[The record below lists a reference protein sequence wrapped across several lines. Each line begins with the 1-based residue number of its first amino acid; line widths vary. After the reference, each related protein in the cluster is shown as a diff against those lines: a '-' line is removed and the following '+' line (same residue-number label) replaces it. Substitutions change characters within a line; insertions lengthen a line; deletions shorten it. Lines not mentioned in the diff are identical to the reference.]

1 MYPQGR
7 RVLAEVAEQAVLT
20 HGQFIH
26 VEVVLMGMGHNQI
39 GDRPEVQAEFE
50 RESVNIGWEIDQGG
64 VVDHHAGAA
73 ADVFTA
79 EFPSLLTSFAVTE
92 DARESL
98 RSGRAEILQFQPDQT
113 PFLALSPL

>member
-1 MYPQGR
+1 MKNRDKGGCPSQPFERPLDTVVAVYPQGR

-50 RESVNIGWEIDQGG
+50 RESVNIGVGN
-64 VVDHHAGAA
+64 
-73 ADVFTA
+73 
-79 EFPSLLTSFAVTE
+79 
-92 DARESL
+92 
-98 RSGRAEILQFQPDQT
+98 RSGWCR
-113 PFLALSPL
+113 